1 MKPSNKFSTVLDIYD
16 KNNINNSFSYMN
28 INGNSEENIFKIYNK
43 IEEEKKNS
51 IENEFNSVKTFLE
64 NISKEI
70 SN

>member
-16 KNNINNSFSYMN
+16 KNNINNPSSYMH
-28 INGNSEENIFKIYNK
+28 INGNSEDNIFKIYNK

>member
-1 MKPSNKFSTVLDIYD
+1 MH
-16 KNNINNSFSYMN
+16 